1 MFSDPIADMLIR
13 IKNASRA
20 GRSELSLPYSK
31 IKASIA
37 KVLLKG
43 GFLHDVSRKGK
54 KATKQ
59 IVLTL
64 NEVGQGNTVSNV
76 KRISKPS
83 KRVYFRLVE
92 LKKITLT
99 DSKFRVLSTPR
110 GVLSATDAIHQKTG
124 GELLFEIW

>member
-37 KVLLKG
+37 KVLLKN
-43 GFLHDVSRKGK
+43 GFLRDVGRKGK
-54 KATKQ
+54 KTTKQ
-59 IVLTL
+59 IVLIL
-64 NEVGQGNTVSNV
+64 NEVGQGNIVSNV

-83 KRVYFRLVE
+83 KRVYYRLIE
-92 LKKITLT
+92 LKKISVDDKL
-99 DSKFRVLSTPR
+99 RVLSTPH
-110 GVLSATDAIHQKTG
+110 GILSAPDAIRQKTG